1 MSTLSQLIPGQTPP
15 GAAALLPGNRFF
27 VRAVALEGEDA
38 AGQVALALEAL
49 SPFPAEQMLVGHV
62 VSADGKQAL
71 AYAAH
76 RRRFTPEES
85 FAWPDDCQV
94 IPEFLALCGERP
106 AGAGVV
112 VHRGAE
118 RLVALAWDATNPLPA
133 AVTVAD
139 VADADEASLA
149 AETAAKAGLP
159 AGAPVATLDGELV
172 SELKENALVL
182 HRAGGKPFTIPPKGR
197 DEADIRDVDFLN
209 ARRKKE
215 RVNLILWNLTR
226 GAVAVLA
233 LSVALEVAA
242 AGINWRANRLRTLNE
257 SRHAEVVEIE
267 ADQATASRIEDVR
280 TKSPQALEMLA
291 LANEHRPATVEF
303 TRITS
308 KTNTTLEVEA
318 RTTNPSDISTF
329 EKALKDNPEVGAVA
343 SKDMRAR
350 DNFTTFTFTITFKPD
365 VLRKSVAKAEAAKA
379 AAAAAAAPVVVAPA
393 APGAPVAL
401 PATPAA
407 SGTTPLAP
415 TTPVVVPA
423 TTPAA
428 K

>member
-1 MSTLSQLIPGQTPP
+1 MSSLSNLIPGQTAP

-27 VRAVALEGEDA
+27 VRSVALEGEDP

-62 VSADGKQAL
+62 VAADGKQAL

-118 RLVALAWDATNPLPA
+118 RLTALAWDATNTLPV
-133 AVTVAD
+133 AVVVAD
-139 VADADEASLA
+139 LADADEAGLA

-159 AGAPVATLDGELV
+159 ADAPVTNLDGALL
-172 SELKENALVL
+172 SEQQEDDLSL
-182 HRAGGKPFTIPPKGR
+182 HRAGGKPFTIAAKGR

-215 RVNLILWNLTR
+215 RINLVLWNLTR
-226 GAVAVLA
+226 AAVAVLA
-233 LSVALEVAA
+233 LSFVLEVAA
-242 AGINWRANRLRTLNE
+242 AGINWRGAQLQTLNE
-257 SRHAEVVEIE
+257 SRRADVAETE
-267 ADQATASRIEDVR
+267 ADQATAARIEDVR

-303 TRITS
+303 TRIS
-308 KTNTTLEVEA
+308 CKANSGLEVEA
-318 RTTNPSDISTF
+318 RTTNPSDISSF
-329 EKALKDNPEVGAVA
+329 EKALKETPEIAAVA

-350 DNFTTFTFTITFKPD
+350 DNYTTFTFTITFKPD
-365 VLRKSVAKAEAAKA
+365 LLRNSAAKAEAARAEAAKA
-379 AAAAAAAPVVVAPA
+379 TAPAPVAPTTGASVAPGTGAPTTTIVAPA
-393 APGAPVAL
+393 AAS
-401 PATPAA
+401 PAT
-407 SGTTPLAP
+407 
-415 TTPVVVPA
+415 
-423 TTPAA
+423 

>member
-1 MSTLSQLIPGQTPP
+1 MSTLSNLIPGQAPL

-27 VRAVALEGEDA
+27 VRSVALEGEDA

-49 SPFPAEQMLVGHV
+49 SPFPTEQMLVGHV
-62 VSADGKQAL
+62 VAAEGKQAL

-106 AGAGVV
+106 TGAGVV
-112 VHRGAE
+112 VHRGEE
-118 RLVALAWDATNPLPA
+118 RLIALAWDATNPLPVA
-133 AVTVAD
+133 ISVAD

-149 AETAAKAGLP
+149 AEVSTRAGL
-159 AGAPVATLDGELV
+159 AGAPVTTVTGALRSD
-172 SELKENALVL
+172 LKENDLVL
-182 HRAGGKPFTIPPKGR
+182 QREGGKPFTIAQKGL

-215 RVNLILWNLTR
+215 RLNLILWNLTR
-226 GAVAVLA
+226 AAVAVLV
-233 LSVALEVAA
+233 LSLLTELAA
-242 AGINWRANRLRTLNE
+242 AGITWRSNQLKALNE
-257 SRHAEVVEIE
+257 SRQAEVAEIE

-280 TKSPQALEMLA
+280 TKSPLALEMLA
-291 LANEHRPATVEF
+291 LANEQRPSTVEF
-303 TRITS
+303 TRINC

-318 RTTNPSDISTF
+318 RTTNPADISAF
-329 EKALKDNPEVGAVA
+329 EKALKDYPEISGVA

-350 DNFTTFTFTITFKPD
+350 DNYTTFTFTITFKVD
-365 VLRKSVAKAEAAKA
+365 TLRKTVAKAEAAKA
-379 AAAAAAAPVVVAPA
+379 AEEAKAAEAAKAAAAATSTTPA
-393 APGAPVAL
+393 
-401 PATPAA
+401 PATPAV
-407 SGTTPLAP
+407 
-415 TTPVVVPA
+415 PVIA
-423 TTPAA
+423 PAA

>member
-1 MSTLSQLIPGQTPP
+1 MSTLSQLIPGQTAP

-27 VRAVALEGEDA
+27 VRSVALEGEDA

-106 AGAGVV
+106 AAAGVV

-118 RLVALAWDATNPLPA
+118 RLVALAWDATNPLPV
-133 AVTVAD
+133 AVAVAD
-139 VADADEASLA
+139 LADSDEAALA

-159 AGAPVATLDGELV
+159 ADAPVTTLDGELG

-182 HRAGGKPFTIPPKGR
+182 RRAGGKPFTIAQKGR

-233 LSVALEVAA
+233 VSAALEVAA
-242 AGINWRANRLRTLNE
+242 AGINWRANQLKALNE
-257 SRHAEVVEIE
+257 SRHPEVVEIE

-291 LANEHRPATVEF
+291 LANEHRPSTVEF

-308 KTNTTLEVEA
+308 KTNTALEVEA

-329 EKALKDNPEVGAVA
+329 EKALKENAEVAAVA

-350 DNFTTFTFTITFKPD
+350 DNYTTFTFTITFKPD
-365 VLRKSVAKAEAAKA
+365 VLRKTVAKAEAARA
-379 AAAAAAAPVVVAPA
+379 AAAALVAPVVVT
-393 APGAPVAL
+393 PGAPTVI
-401 PATPAA
+401 PAKPAA
-407 SGTTPLAP
+407 GTAPVAP
-415 TTPVVVPA
+415 TTPVVAPA

>member
-1 MSTLSQLIPGQTPP
+1 MSTLSHLIPGQTAP

-27 VRAVALEGEDA
+27 VRSVALEGEDA

-118 RLVALAWDATNPLPA
+118 RLVALAWDATNPLPL
-133 AVTVAD
+133 AVAVAD
-139 VADADEASLA
+139 LADADEPTLA
-149 AETAAKAGLP
+149 AEVAAKAGIP
-159 AGAPVATLDGELV
+159 ADAPVAKLDGALV
-172 SELKENALVL
+172 SELKENALCL
-182 HRAGGKPFTIPPKGR
+182 HREGGKPFTIPQKGR

-215 RVNLILWNLTR
+215 RLNLVLWNLTR
-226 GAVAVLA
+226 AAVAVVA
-233 LSVALEVAA
+233 LSFVLEVAA
-242 AGINWRANRLRTLNE
+242 AGINWRATQLKALNE
-257 SRHAEVVEIE
+257 SRRAEVVEIE
-267 ADQATASRIEDVR
+267 ADQATASRIEEVR
-280 TKSPQALEMLA
+280 TKSPLPLEMLA

-303 TRITS
+303 TRVNCKS
-308 KTNTTLEVEA
+308 NAALEIEA
-318 RTTNPSDISTF
+318 RTTNPSDISAF
-329 EKALKDNPEVGAVA
+329 ERALKEVPEITAVA

-350 DNFTTFTFTITFKPD
+350 DNYTTFTFTISYKAD
-365 VLRKSVAKAEAAKA
+365 VLRKAVAKAEAAKA
-379 AAAAAAAPVVVAPA
+379 AAALLPVVAPA
-393 APGAPVAL
+393 T

-407 SGTTPLAP
+407 PVPASAAPATPAPVAP
-415 TTPVVVPA
+415 TAPAVVTPA
-423 TTPAA
+423 T

>member
-1 MSTLSQLIPGQTPP
+1 MSTLSNLIPGQAPL

-27 VRAVALEGEDA
+27 VRSVALEGEDA

-49 SPFPAEQMLVGHV
+49 SPFPTEQMLVGHV
-62 VSADGKQAL
+62 VAAEGKQAL

-106 AGAGVV
+106 TGAGVV
-112 VHRGAE
+112 VHRGEE
-118 RLVALAWDATNPLPA
+118 RLIALAWDATNPLPVA
-133 AVTVAD
+133 ISVAD

-149 AETAAKAGLP
+149 AEVSTRAGL
-159 AGAPVATLDGELV
+159 AGAPVTTVTGALRSD
-172 SELKENALVL
+172 LKENDLVL
-182 HRAGGKPFTIPPKGR
+182 QREGGKPFTIAQKGL

-215 RVNLILWNLTR
+215 RLNLILWNLTR
-226 GAVAVLA
+226 AAVAVLV
-233 LSVALEVAA
+233 LSLLTELAA
-242 AGINWRANRLRTLNE
+242 AGITWRSNQLKALNE
-257 SRHAEVVEIE
+257 SRQAEVAEIE

-280 TKSPQALEMLA
+280 TKSPLALEMLA
-291 LANEHRPATVEF
+291 LANEQRPSTVEF
-303 TRITS
+303 TRINC

-318 RTTNPSDISTF
+318 RTTNPADISAF
-329 EKALKDNPEVGAVA
+329 EKALKDYPEISGVA

-350 DNFTTFTFTITFKPD
+350 DNYTTFTFTITFKVD
-365 VLRKSVAKAEAAKA
+365 TLRKTVAKAEAAKA
-379 AAAAAAAPVVVAPA
+379 AEEAKAAEAAKAAAAATSTTSA
-393 APGAPVAL
+393 
-401 PATPAA
+401 PATPAV
-407 SGTTPLAP
+407 
-415 TTPVVVPA
+415 PVIA
-423 TTPAA
+423 PAA

>member
-1 MSTLSQLIPGQTPP
+1 MSTLYQLIPGQTAP

-27 VRAVALEGEDA
+27 VRSVALEGEDA
-38 AGQVALALEAL
+38 PAQVALALEAL

-106 AGAGVV
+106 AAAGVV
-112 VHRGAE
+112 VHRGSE
-118 RLVALAWDATNPLPA
+118 RLTALAWDATNALPV
-133 AVTVAD
+133 AVAVAD
-139 VADADEASLA
+139 LADADEAALA
-149 AETAAKAGLP
+149 AEAAAKAGLP
-159 AGAPVATLDGELV
+159 ADAPVTTLDGPLV
-172 SELKENALVL
+172 SELKEDALFL
-182 HRAGGKPFTIPPKGR
+182 HRENGKPFTIAAKGR
-197 DEADIRDVDFLN
+197 DEADIRDIDFLN

-215 RVNLILWNLTR
+215 RLNLLVWNLTR
-226 GAVAVLA
+226 AAVAVLA
-233 LSVALEVAA
+233 VSVAFEIAA
-242 AGINWRANRLRTLNE
+242 AGINWRGNQLKASNDSHR
-257 SRHAEVVEIE
+257 AEVAEIE

-291 LANEHRPATVEF
+291 LANEQRPATVEF
-303 TRITS
+303 QRINC
-308 KTNTTLEVEA
+308 KTNTTLEIEA

-329 EKALKDNPEVGAVA
+329 ERALKDVPEVSAVA

-350 DNFTTFTFTITFKPD
+350 DNYTTFTFTITYKVD
-365 VLRKSVAKAEAAKA
+365 ALRKAAAKAEAARAEA
-379 AAAAAAAPVVVAPA
+379 AKLTTPITITPAGATPTTVTAPTAPAPVVAPA
-393 APGAPVAL
+393 
-401 PATPAA
+401 
-407 SGTTPLAP
+407 
-415 TTPVVVPA
+415 A